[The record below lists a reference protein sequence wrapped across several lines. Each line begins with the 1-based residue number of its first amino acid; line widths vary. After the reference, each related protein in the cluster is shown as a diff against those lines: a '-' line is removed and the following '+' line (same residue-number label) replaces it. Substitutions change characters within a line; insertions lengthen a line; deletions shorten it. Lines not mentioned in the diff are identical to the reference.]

1 MSARPRVPLLLLAGA
16 AALSCA
22 RAPRPEIRTTRLADA
37 FNARLVENAFT
48 EARAFP
54 RTEWRF
60 DGAAPE
66 AKPAAAPAASPE
78 TRGWKAG
85 PGVDGLAVR
94 NGQLAGRT
102 TTDIPILHVE
112 RTTGLDNAD
121 QLHAVE
127 VRLRASAGSNLYVVG
142 RGTPTVDLPLE
153 AAQAIRLPWFASTPI
168 VAGDEVRTYTIPLPV
183 SVLGT
188 RVRHLLLRPT
198 DAAGADFAIESV
210 RLVFRREHLASLK
223 SGVSWQGLRDVF
235 RETLVTRVP
244 EVVRFTGIA
253 VPARPALEV
262 VLGTPEEEP
271 VTFRVT
277 VKRGG
282 EEKAVV
288 AHTVTTAHRWER
300 RTVDLSPFAGDT
312 VDITL
317 STTAARAGTI
327 GFWGAPTVRQR
338 VSGRTGGP
346 PQVVIL
352 LQGDT
357 LRTDHL
363 EVYGYSRQTAPTLK
377 RLAGEGILFQHA
389 ITQTSWTKAATP
401 SVMTSL
407 FPTSHG
413 VFRITDRLPA
423 SASTIAEAYRQAG
436 YATLSF
442 SSVPF
447 TGQFTN
453 LHQGFEEL
461 HEVESTAGRAGPRGA
476 KTAREYV
483 DRLSEWLDAH
493 PDRPVFVYLH
503 VFDPHA
509 PYEPNRPFDT
519 LFADPAGRERFLGWL
534 ETIKKTVKDPFMAQR
549 GMATAQELRE
559 AGIDAEAFIRYCKD
573 WYDGSIRGMDT
584 EIARLV
590 ERLETL
596 GLRDR
601 SLLAFYADH
610 GEEFH
615 EHGNMWHGLG
625 VYGEMIRVPLILW
638 GPGHLPRGIAVA
650 EPVQLVDVM
659 PTLLDLSGVKVPAE
673 AQGQSLRPLVFG
685 PATSPVGGIDKPA
698 PRGWDRRPLI
708 AEKQPAGTGT
718 DFPAA
723 NESYA
728 IIDGRWKLIHHV
740 ARAPHVPEYELFDF
754 YADQLDQ
761 QDLATRHPQEVE
773 RLARVLR
780 TWRQWAQSARLKPD
794 ADLAKGMS
802 AEQLEQ
808 LRSLGYIK

>member
-1 MSARPRVPLLLLAGA
+1 MSARPTLPLAVVAALGLAGA
-16 AALSCA
+16 CT
-22 RAPRPEIRTTRLADA
+22 RAPRPEVRTTRLGDA
-37 FNARLVENAFT
+37 FHANLVENAFT
-48 EARAFP
+48 EARSFP
-54 RTEWRF
+54 RSEWRF
-60 DGAAPE
+60 DGAEPH
-66 AKPAAAPAASPE
+66 
-78 TRGWKAG
+78 RWLAG
-85 PGVDGLAVR
+85 PGITGLNVVE
-94 NGQLAGRT
+94 GRLTGKT
-102 TTDIPILHVE
+102 TAEIPILHVE
-112 RTTGLDNAD
+112 RTSGLDNAD

-127 VRLRASAGSNLYVVG
+127 VRMRVSAGSNMHVAF

-153 AAQAIRLPWFASTPI
+153 AAQAVRLPWFNSTPI
-168 VAGDEVRTYTIPLPV
+168 VPGDAVQTYTIRPPT
-183 SVLGT
+183 SVVGT
-188 RVRHLLLRPT
+188 RIRHLMLRPT

-210 RLVFRREHLASLK
+210 RLVFRREHLASVK

-244 EVVRFTGIA
+244 ETVRFTGVA
-253 VPARPALEV
+253 VPSRAALEV
-262 VLGTPEEEP
+262 VLGSPEEEP

-277 VKRGG
+277 VRKGG
-282 EEKAVV
+282 EERTVL

-300 RTVDLSPFAGDT
+300 RTADLSAFAGDT
-312 VDITL
+312 VDLAL
-317 STTAARAGTI
+317 STTAARAGTL
-327 GFWGAPTVRQR
+327 GFWGSPTVRQR
-338 VSGRTGGP
+338 SSRRAGGP

-352 LQGDT
+352 MQGDT

-363 EVYGYSRQTAPTLK
+363 DVYGYARETAPTLK
-377 RLAGEGILFQHA
+377 RLAGEGVLFRHA

-401 SVMTSL
+401 SIMASL

-413 VFRITDRLPA
+413 VLGITDRLPA
-423 SASTIAEAYRQAG
+423 SATTIAEVYRKAG
-436 YATLSF
+436 YATVSF

-483 DRLSEWLDAH
+483 DRLTEWLDAH

-519 LFADPAGRERFLGWL
+519 LYADPKGREQFLGWMEKL
-534 ETIKKTVKDPFMAQR
+534 RKTVKDPFMAQR
-549 GMATAQELRE
+549 GMATPQDLAE
-559 AGIDAEAFIRYCKD
+559 AGIDRDAFIRYCKD

-615 EHGNMWHGLG
+615 EHGRMWHGLG

-638 GPGHLPRGIAVA
+638 GPGHVPRAVEVA

-659 PTLLDLSGVKVPAE
+659 PTLLDLSGLKTPPE

-685 PATSPVGGIDKPA
+685 TASSPVGGIDKPA
-698 PRGWDRRPLI
+698 PRGWNRRPLI
-708 AEKQPAGTGT
+708 AEKHPAGTGN
-718 DFPAA
+718 DFPNASL
-723 NESYA
+723 SYA
-728 IIDGRWKLIHHV
+728 IMDGRWKLIHNV
-740 ARAPHVPEYELFDF
+740 ARPPEVPEYELFDF
-754 YADQLDQ
+754 YADPHDQ
-761 QDLATRHPQEVE
+761 KNLAAAHADEVQ
-773 RLARVLR
+773 RLARVLG
-780 TWRQWAQSARLKPD
+780 TWRQWAQNARLKPD
-794 ADLAKGMS
+794 SDATKGMS